1 MTSPSLTSP
10 ALVHDGIVFGA
21 AFAATALMTP
31 LARRAAIR
39 FGIMDRP
46 APNKFHQQATPYLG
60 GLVVAGAVLILIG
73 AEVTENPSVRMQIL
87 AIGLGGLA
95 VSLVGLIDDWRVLGA
110 LPRLA
115 VQAGAGIGLWAAGVR
130 LAPTGFVP
138 LDLAVT
144 VLIVLAVTN
153 AINLLDNMDGLSA
166 GTTAVIALFFFVV
179 AASQGQELVTAMA
192 LALAGGCLGF
202 IPYNFHPARI
212 FLGDAGTLFL
222 GFLLSVL
229 FIKVKMV
236 GYPLV
241 TRTAV
246 PLLLVTVPLFD
257 TVLVIVSRWRAGRPV
272 FRGGTDHS
280 SHRLHLMLASP
291 ATVAMVT
298 YGAAAASGA
307 VALGLLAVDRAW
319 VSWLVVG
326 AAALACVAGLVVF
339 ERIYVRGALVSLE
352 EAPRPKP
359 AGTFA
364 SDILAPSRDRLR
376 SQPFLSSGES

>member
-1 MTSPSLTSP
+1 MTSPTF
-10 ALVHDGIVFGA
+10 VHDGIVFGA
-21 AFAATALMTP
+21 AFGATAVLTP
-31 LARRAAIR
+31 VARRAAIR
-39 FGIMDRP
+39 FGMVDRP
-46 APNKFHQQATPYLG
+46 AAHKFHQRTTPYLG
-60 GLVVAGAVLILIG
+60 GLAVAAAVLILIA
-73 AEVTENPSVRMQIL
+73 AEVPENPDVRMQIL

-95 VSLVGLIDDWRVLGA
+95 VSLIGLVDDWRVLNA

-115 VQAGAGIGLWAAGVR
+115 VQAAAGVGLWATGVR

-144 VLIVLAVTN
+144 VFIVLAVTN
-153 AINLLDNMDGLSA
+153 SINLLDNMDGLSA

-179 AASQGQELVTAMA
+179 ASSQGQELVTAMA

-222 GFLLSVL
+222 GFLLAVL

-241 TRTAV
+241 TRAAV
-246 PLLLVTVPLFD
+246 PLLLMTVPFFD
-257 TVLVIVSRWRAGRPV
+257 TVLVVVSRWRAGRPV

-280 SHRLHLMLASP
+280 SHRLNLIFGSP
-291 ATVAMVT
+291 GAVAMLT
-298 YGAAAASGA
+298 YTAAASTGA
-307 VALGLLAVDRAW
+307 LAMGLLAVDRAW

-326 AAALACVAGLVVF
+326 VTALAVAGGLILF
-339 ERIYVRGALVSLE
+339 ERIYARGEVVSLGVVGLG
-352 EAPRPKP
+352 EAPSPKS
-359 AGTFA
+359 AEAFA
-364 SDILAPSRDRLR
+364 SEILAPSRDTLR